1 MQVHCLLHGRG
12 HARSL
17 LRASVDTSG
26 LFSLQALDVGYEKS
40 ENFLEV
46 LCSSCILSL
55 WPIIQMEPPFKLQIN
70 KYLQQTEQSKLFK
83 KQFIF
88 AMHFL
93 YGPDL
98 DFSGCG
104 GYAARSEK
112 AVQGRVYTQE
122 KVCDTVSVSTFG
134 TTLRTMLL
142 YANLSVAH
150 AAMALWWMKMDS
162 PVKVRSSK

>member
-70 KYLQQTEQSKLFK
+70 KNLQQTEQSKLFNRK
-83 KQFIF
+83 RNNQRFIF
-88 AMHFL
+88 TMHFL
-93 YGPDL
+93 CGPDL

-134 TTLRTMLL
+134 TTLKGQCSCML
-142 YANLSVAH
+142 
-150 AAMALWWMKMDS
+150 MCQ
-162 PVKVRSSK
+162 